1 MSRGKYTRRSINKA
15 ARTLSSSH
23 KADELR
29 TLAKQR
35 GLTTRGVKL
44 VVARRIVVAE
54 RAASSAQA

>member
-15 ARTLSSSH
+15 ARTLSAAH
-23 KADELR
+23 KATELR

-44 VVARRIVVAE
+44 VVARRIVTAE